1 MRSTS
6 IIVSLRQRAGILSL
20 AAGVVVLC
28 SVVGW
33 TQSRFEP
40 RTLSPL
46 SVGLSGRHN
55 PEFDRE
61 DLLAV
66 LPDLSV
72 APAEG
77 TPYDLSRLQELESVR
92 TIFVM
97 PDSGSHWIA
106 AFPVGDHVFLH
117 YWATRPGAEPRPPG
131 EGWVP
136 NWNLGLRT
144 GLSDISGSITLE
156 PYPHWVRI
164 SILSAPD
171 ATPAPIRLRFV
182 NDNPQLDRPDL
193 VAILPDFSVTGLEES
208 LMDLSH
214 WRGHLWEATIYP
226 TGDMGFNWIVTTPVG
241 EPLSYDPP
249 LPPLLEG
256 PLSHASLVKGS
267 MIFIW
272 RTRPATEP
280 KPPGDGWIA
289 NWTIDPDAYKIA
301 SDAALPEGLAGEH
314 WLRMQSL
321 WRSHGQGPPD
331 PPTAV
336 TVAPTTWGQVKRAF
350 SP

>member
-1 MRSTS
+1 M
-6 IIVSLRQRAGILSL
+6 
-20 AAGVVVLC
+20 
-28 SVVGW
+28 
-33 TQSRFEP
+33 
-40 RTLSPL
+40 TLSPL
-46 SVGLSGRHN
+46 SVGQSGHHN

-61 DLLAV
+61 DILAV

-72 APAEG
+72 APVEG

-92 TIFVM
+92 AVFVM

-106 AFPVGDHVFLH
+106 AFPVGNHAFLH
-117 YWATRPGAEPRPPG
+117 YWATRPATEPRPSG

-136 NWNLGLRT
+136 NWNLGLRI
-144 GLSDISGSITLE
+144 GLGTITLE

-193 VAILPDFSVTGLEES
+193 VAILPDFSVTSLEES

-226 TGDMGFNWIVTTPVG
+226 AGDAGFNWIVTTPVG
-241 EPLSYDPP
+241 EPSSNDPSLSPP
-249 LPPLLEG
+249 REG
-256 PLSHASLVKGS
+256 PVSQGSLVKGS
-267 MIFIW
+267 MTFIW
-272 RTRPATEP
+272 ATRPATEP

-301 SDAALPEGLAGEH
+301 RGAALPEGLTGEH
-314 WLRMQSL
+314 WLRMQIL
-321 WRSHGQGPPD
+321 WRSRGPGPD
-331 PPTAV
+331 SPTAV
-336 TVAPTTWGQVKRAF
+336 TPATWGHVKRAF